1 MEKKRHTL
9 KSLIISSP
17 HQKIIYLSS
26 IYGGCNH
33 DYSIMKDCFPT
44 TESWFDET
52 DVFVDLGFLGAQ
64 KDYGSAIFIPH
75 KKPRKSKKNPSPQLT
90 DTQKQEN
97 RAHSKI
103 RIAVE
108 NAIGG
113 MKHFY
118 CLNHRIRNHS
128 VELIDRF
135 FGISAGLWNLKIS

>member
-1 MEKKRHTL
+1 
-9 KSLIISSP
+9 
-17 HQKIIYLSS
+17 
-26 IYGGCNH
+26 
-33 DYSIMKDCFPT
+33 MKDCFPT
-44 TESWFDET
+44 TESWFEEI

-64 KDYGSAIFIPH
+64 KDYGSSIFIPH
-75 KKPRKSKKNPSPQLT
+75 KKPRKSKKNPTPQLT
-90 DTQKQEN
+90 DTQKKEN